1 VPVSEGCGGVFSF
14 LIGPIINSKIG
25 LPSPAGH
32 NTAILSGTLN
42 TAEAEAVIASE
53 KF

>member
-1 VPVSEGCGGVFSF
+1 VFSF

-25 LPSPAGH
+25 LPSAAGK
-32 NTAILSGTLN
+32 NTAILNGELN
-42 TAEAEAVIASE
+42 TAEVSAVVASE